1 MTDTR
6 VEAGTRPPRLGESA
20 PRPDGTPK
28 VAGSFA
34 FSSDLWHD
42 RMLWGG
48 TLRSPHP
55 SARIRSIDIGP
66 AVALAGVHAVLT
78 AADVPGSPTYGLDHS
93 DQPVLASDVVRY
105 EGEPVAVVAAD
116 HPATVRRALEA
127 IVVDYEPTDP
137 LVDPLQAE
145 AADPIH
151 PDGNLIRRIHLR
163 HGDQGAVGEVQV
175 EGTYEVGMQDQ
186 AFLGPESGLA
196 VPAEDGGVDLFVATQ
211 WLHVDRDQVAA
222 CLGLEPERVRLTL
235 AGVGGAFGAREDL
248 SLHVHLCLLALHTGR
263 PVKMVYSREE
273 SFHGHVHR
281 HPARMWYRH
290 HADRDGRLVRVEA
303 RLVLDGGAYAS
314 SSSAVIANATC
325 FAAGPYRVPSA
336 DIDGAVVRTNNPP
349 CGAMRGFGAVQ
360 TCFAHEAQMDRLAGA
375 LGMDPIE
382 LRLHN
387 ALTPGDRLLTGQ
399 VVTGTLPVA
408 EVIRTCAGSP
418 SAAIRPD
425 QPMSRPGGAGRTA
438 DATHVVRGEALA
450 VGFKNLM
457 FSEGFDDSSE
467 ARCEL
472 QDGVATITCACA
484 EVGQG
489 FVTLAQ
495 QIAREVL
502 SVEEVVLAP
511 VETATI
517 GSAGSTSASRQTWMS
532 GGAVQMACEEV
543 RTTLLVRMAAEY
555 DVPVDDLV
563 LADGR
568 VCSLSG
574 SLDVDLTTAT
584 IEPVTADV
592 VHRHAPT
599 FPLDADGQGNAHVSF
614 AVSAHRAIVDVDP
627 DLGLVK
633 VVELT
638 TSQDVGRILNPT
650 QALGQLEGGAAQ
662 GLGLAV
668 MEEVQVVD
676 GRIRNA
682 SFTDYLV
689 PTALDMP
696 PVRVAALIEQ
706 PEPGAPFGAKG
717 IGEPPTISSTAAII
731 AAVRKATG
739 LDLPRVPVRPADIA
753 LADAAP
759 RGAR

>member
-78 AADVPGSPTYGLDHS
+78 AADVPGSPTYGLEHS

-360 TCFAHEAQMDRLAGA
+360 TCFAHEAQMDRLADA
-375 LGMDPIE
+375 LGMDPVE
-382 LRLHN
+382 LRRRNVL
-387 ALTPGDRLLTGQ
+387 ATGDRLVTGQ
-399 VVTGTLPVA
+399 VIVGTAPVA
-408 EVIRTCAGSP
+408 EVL
-418 SAAIRPD
+418 D
-425 QPMSRPGGAGRTA
+425 
-438 DATHVVRGEALA
+438 ALA
-450 VGFKNLM
+450 
-457 FSEGFDDSSE
+457 E
-467 ARCEL
+467 
-472 QDGVATITCACA
+472 
-484 EVGQG
+484 
-489 FVTLAQ
+489 
-495 QIAREVL
+495 
-502 SVEEVVLAP
+502 
-511 VETATI
+511 
-517 GSAGSTSASRQTWMS
+517 
-532 GGAVQMACEEV
+532 
-543 RTTLLVRMAAEY
+543 
-555 DVPVDDLV
+555 
-563 LADGR
+563 
-568 VCSLSG
+568 
-574 SLDVDLTTAT
+574 
-584 IEPVTADV
+584 
-592 VHRHAPT
+592 
-599 FPLDADGQGNAHVSF
+599 
-614 AVSAHRAIVDVDP
+614 
-627 DLGLVK
+627 LGLVH
-633 VVELT
+633 V
-638 TSQDVGRILNPT
+638 
-650 QALGQLEGGAAQ
+650 A
-662 GLGLAV
+662 
-668 MEEVQVVD
+668 D
-676 GRIRNA
+676 GV
-682 SFTDYLV
+682 FT
-689 PTALDMP
+689 A
-696 PVRVAALIEQ
+696 
-706 PEPGAPFGAKG
+706 
-717 IGEPPTISSTAAII
+717 
-731 AAVRKATG
+731 
-739 LDLPRVPVRPADIA
+739 
-753 LADAAP
+753 
-759 RGAR
+759 